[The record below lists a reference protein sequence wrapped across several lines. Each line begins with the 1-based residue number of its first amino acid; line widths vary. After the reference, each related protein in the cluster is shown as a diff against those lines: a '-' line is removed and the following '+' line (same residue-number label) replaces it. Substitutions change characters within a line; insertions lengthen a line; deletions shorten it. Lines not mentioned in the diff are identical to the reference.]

1 MKLSRDPTDNK
12 LIEQELEISKQ
23 YGKLKGARD
32 QFLKQKEKIQWIQ
45 EGDQNTKFYHNYI
58 KTRRNTNIIFGGKDK
73 HGERQEGMEEISKA
87 FLEYYSELLGQSNK
101 GRKHVCREIIMK
113 GSLVNKEQ
121 REQLAAKFTEKE
133 VKEAMWSIDGNK
145 SPGPY
150 EYGSPFFKDNWEIIG
165 KDVVK
170 GVMEFFRTKK
180 MLTGMNDTTIT
191 LITEDSA
198 ASDNI
203 EQSKC
208 FCGG

>member
-1 MKLSRDPTDNK
+1 
-12 LIEQELEISKQ
+12 
-23 YGKLKGARD
+23 
-32 QFLKQKEKIQWIQ
+32 
-45 EGDQNTKFYHNYI
+45 
-58 KTRRNTNIIFGGKDK
+58 
-73 HGERQEGMEEISKA
+73 
-87 FLEYYSELLGQSNK
+87 
-101 GRKHVCREIIMK
+101 MK

-150 EYGSPFFKDNWEIIG
+150 EYGSPFFKDNWEIVG

-191 LITEDSA
+191 LIVMLNQWGITDQYHVA
-198 ASDNI
+198 I
-203 EQSKC
+203 LYTRQFQKC
-208 FCGG
+208 YVTD